1 MPRED
6 IWLVLVI
13 IALIVIGV
21 VVLINP
27 GNQATMTGQV
37 ESPPAMNDSSA
48 GSSTGESG
56 KALPTQTPAK
66 SAPSAPVEP
75 SVVQ

>member
-1 MPRED
+1 MPRDD

-21 VVLINP
+21 VVLISP
-27 GNQATMTGQV
+27 GNHVTTGQV
-37 ESPPAMNDSSA
+37 LQSPPAMSDSSA

-66 SAPSAPVEP
+66 SAPSAPVQS